1 MCQILHLVL
10 RIRGEHDGR
19 DLEADFVG
27 RDVGN
32 DQMSHG
38 QWRCSLPRVHVWG
51 DSSGGFPKPN

>member
-1 MCQILHLVL
+1 MCLIMHLAL
-10 RIRGEHDGR
+10 RISGEHNGR

-38 QWRCSLPRVHVWG
+38 QWRCSLHRVHVWG